1 MHLADNRERWR
12 VIVNIFFF
20 GTLRVAIIV
29 RLLASDFL
37 Q

>member
-12 VIVNIFFF
+12 VIVNIFF

-29 RLLASDFL
+29 RLLPSDFL